1 VGEGRGERRSDK
13 LARAGTE
20 HQIHVRLAKCALMI
34 VTSVAPAGF
43 PALKRTRRSSCAAL
57 CATSLRSVTSITSE
71 LFSVTRPSPSGE
83 SLCGNQISWSRGP
96 SQAGVVSTFLRW
108 LSPFGARVA

>member
-1 VGEGRGERRSDK
+1 MGEGRGERRSDK

-34 VTSVAPAGF
+34 VTSVGPAGF

-57 CATSLRSVTSITSE
+57 CATSLRSVTSMRGLSRPAFVKINLAPSRDFRIVFNVH
-71 LFSVTRPSPSGE
+71 LSVDS
-83 SLCGNQISWSRGP
+83 N
-96 SQAGVVSTFLRW
+96 A
-108 LSPFGARVA
+108 